1 MPNQSKGGTVKSYE
15 DWLLEK
21 AIAKRIEHTFHLW
34 PAVAGEVVEATGDG
48 QAIPTAPRF
57 PVVVEAYS
65 ASSAVTELPL
75 LHGTMPTDPDD
86 GYVGIPTPSATVF
99 RSYAASV
106 RSDAGGG
113 PGNEWTATLHV
124 RPYGGSF
131 SPVATFQLNT

>member
-1 MPNQSKGGTVKSYE
+1 MPPPRRRAVIRP
-15 DWLLEK
+15 WLADEVGRK
-21 AIAKRIEHTFHLW
+21 IERTFRLN
-34 PAVAGEVVEATGDG
+34 AGSAGDVVEATGDG

-113 PGNEWTATLHV
+113 HGNEWTATLHV